1 MGRSYLLTAMIMAS
15 FLATL
20 LLAGP
25 GNVVAQT
32 SKNLTP
38 QRVQRVHEEALTVDT
53 HCDTP
58 MNILEGGLDIGKR
71 NSTGK
76 VDLPRMKEGGLDV
89 MFFAIFTGQEKRT
102 PASYEEVHRLAHRMT
117 DSTLAAVRRYPE
129 LAEIALGSADAARIE
144 KQGKRAIYLGME
156 NGFPLGKE
164 IRRVEEFYNKGIRY
178 ITLCHSKHNDI
189 CDSSSDRLPP
199 EHNGLSPF
207 GREVVMEMNR
217 LGMIIDVSHIS
228 DKSFYDVVAI
238 SLAPV
243 IASHSSVRAIA
254 HHDRNMSDDM
264 IKALARH
271 GGVIQICL
279 LDEYVKDPDPANP
292 RTRLEREM
300 RTRYEAIRDT
310 LSEAGRLHFR
320 KEWSALREKYPK
332 DLPTVADYVDH
343 IDHVVR
349 LVGIDHVGIGSDFD
363 GGGGLSGCNDVSA
376 FPAITRELLARGYS
390 EKEIR
395 KIWGANFFR
404 VFRKVEEVS
413 QRISGAET
421 LFRP

>member
-1 MGRSYLLTAMIMAS
+1 MKCSSLFTAIIMVILLGSLTEAA
-15 FLATL
+15 
-20 LLAGP
+20 
-25 GNVVAQT
+25 VAQ
-32 SKNLTP
+32 SNKNLTP
-38 QRVQRVHEEALTVDT
+38 QRVQKVHDEALTVDT

-58 MNILEGGLDIGKR
+58 MNILERGLDIGER

-89 MFFAIFTGQEKRT
+89 MFFAIFTSQEKRT
-102 PASYEEVHRLAHRMT
+102 PASYEEVYRLAHRMT

-129 LAEIALGSADAARIE
+129 LAEVALAPADAARIE

-164 IRRVEEFYNKGIRY
+164 IGRVEEFYNKGIRY

-199 EHNGLSPF
+199 EHHGLSPF

-217 LGMIIDVSHIS
+217 RGMIIDVSHIS
-228 DKSFYDVVAI
+228 DKSFYDVVGI

-254 HHDRNMSDDM
+254 RHDRNMSDDM
-264 IKALARH
+264 IRALARN

-279 LDEYVKDPDPANP
+279 LDEYVKDPDPSNP
-292 RTRLEREM
+292 RVQLEREM
-300 RTRYEAIRDT
+300 RQKYEAVRDT
-310 LSEAGRLHFR
+310 LSDAGKVQFR
-320 KEWSALREKYPK
+320 KEWTAMREKYPK

-349 LVGIDHVGIGSDFD
+349 LAGIDHVGIGSDFD
-363 GGGGLSGCNDVSA
+363 GGGGISGCNDVSE
-376 FPAITRELLARGYS
+376 FPAITHELLARGYS

-395 KIWGANFFR
+395 KIWGGNFFR
-404 VFRKVEEVS
+404 VFRKVEE
-413 QRISGAET
+413 ISRKIRGEVT
-421 LFRP
+421 LLHP